1 MDTMNFRVDNSRVF
15 MTLEKG
21 DYINRTFES
30 FAENKGVELSTI
42 SSVMLEGYQGW
53 GAMFYPVDYIQAVK
67 QWAQKN
73 NSLIIFDEIQSGFGR
88 TGKLFAFEHYGIEP
102 DLICC
107 GKGISSSLPLSAVI
121 GAKEIIDVDPSLNS
135 THGGNP
141 ICCAATLANID
152 VLLSEN
158 LVERAILFSGE
169 EKSLEMNHF
178 NLESEHDIL
187 DDKTHLDLTPMTI
200 AEVEKQLIFSTLKRT
215 SDNRTQ
221 AADILGISVRTLR
234 NKLHQY
240 EESGDSPFLVGEG
253 N

>member
-1 MDTMNFRVDNSRVF
+1 MRNRAGDLPILVEHFLSKFQKKYGCEKKSVQSDVIQNFSNH
-15 MTLEKG
+15 L
-21 DYINRTFES
+21 
-30 FAENKGVELSTI
+30 
-42 SSVMLEGYQGW
+42 W
-53 GAMFYPVDYIQAVK
+53 P
-67 QWAQKN
+67 
-73 NSLIIFDEIQSGFGR
+73 
-88 TGKLFAFEHYGIEP
+88 
-102 DLICC
+102 
-107 GKGISSSLPLSAVI
+107 
-121 GAKEIIDVDPSLNS
+121 
-135 THGGNP
+135 GNVRQ
-141 ICCAATLANID
+141 L
-152 VLLSEN
+152 EN